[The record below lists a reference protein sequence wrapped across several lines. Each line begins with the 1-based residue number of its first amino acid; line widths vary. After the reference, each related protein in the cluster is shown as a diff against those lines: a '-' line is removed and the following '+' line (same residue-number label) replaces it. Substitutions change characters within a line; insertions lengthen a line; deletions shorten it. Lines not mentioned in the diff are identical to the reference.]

1 MAEFRRGIHGFREIQ
16 KMQSK
21 KLLGILILS
30 ALVLITV
37 LAFIDKVLSKAENS
51 GLSKVVFYV
60 S

>member
-1 MAEFRRGIHGFREIQ
+1 
-16 KMQSK
+16 MQSK

-37 LAFIDKVLSKAENS
+37 LAFIDNVLSKAENPV
-51 GLSKVVFYV
+51 LSKVVFYV